1 MCKNARVTSLSP
13 HFIAAGDGEPGPGR
27 PPESRPILDAFGL
40 ASARMFP
47 MSHPDLTFRLVHW
60 AVSALSLLIT
70 AYIVP
75 GFKVKSFFSALVTAL
90 VIGLANI
97 FIWPILF
104 WLTFPLTVLTLGLFT
119 FLLDAVVLKIC
130 ARILRDF
137 TLESWWS
144 AIFGAVILSLVST
157 GLHYLLV

>member
-1 MCKNARVTSLSP
+1 
-13 HFIAAGDGEPGPGR
+13 
-27 PPESRPILDAFGL
+27 
-40 ASARMFP
+40 
-47 MSHPDLTFRLVHW
+47 MSHSTLVIRLLHW
-60 AVSALSLLIT
+60 LVSALALLIT

-75 GFKVKSFFSALVTAL
+75 GFKVRSFPSALITAL
-90 VIGLANI
+90 VIGLANV

-104 WLTFPLTVLTLGLFT
+104 WLTFPLTVLSLGLFT
-119 FLLDAVVLKIC
+119 FVLDAIVLKLC

-144 AIFGAVILSLVST
+144 ALFGAVILSLVST

>member
-1 MCKNARVTSLSP
+1 
-13 HFIAAGDGEPGPGR
+13 
-27 PPESRPILDAFGL
+27 
-40 ASARMFP
+40 
-47 MSHPDLTFRLVHW
+47 MSHSDLTLRLVHW
-60 AVSALSLLIT
+60 VISALSLIIT

-75 GFKVKSFFSALVTAL
+75 GFKVRNFFSALVAAL

-97 FIWPILF
+97 FIWPVLF

-119 FLLDAVVLKIC
+119 FVLDAIVLKLC
-130 ARILRDF
+130 AKILRDF